1 MSINKRKYKIYKVSI
16 ENIDSVI
23 SLRLALLKE
32 LGEIKS
38 HEEELIIVNSTRD
51 YLEEALVNNEF
62 ISYIAEINGEVV
74 SIGSM
79 VIFRRP
85 SYLENLQG
93 IEAYIL
99 NMYTL
104 SEHRG
109 NGLGR
114 RILENITE
122 ESKINGAKRIWLHA
136 SEDDKYLYEKMGFTM
151 KNNEMELFL

>member
-1 MSINKRKYKIYKVSI
+1 M
-16 ENIDSVI
+16 
-23 SLRLALLKE
+23 RLALLKE

-62 ISYIAEINGEVV
+62 ISYISEINGEVV
-74 SIGSM
+74 SIGSV

-99 NMYTL
+99 NMYTP

-122 ESKINGAKRIWLHA
+122 ESKINGLKGYGCMLQKTTNIYMRKCDLQ
-136 SEDDKYLYEKMGFTM
+136 
-151 KNNEMELFL
+151 